1 LSRRRARAGTV
12 GIRGDARRAC
22 HGTSSRPH
30 PARTFSFGGAEAESG
45 LDAACRP
52 AGLSALEGHYADDNT
67 QAQSGGWGLQSFQT
81 GARFSDRFGFRYW
94 QEARWR
100 PRTASR
106 SPSPPHPHPPEGRA
120 QLTGHLRAWRA
131 LVKRPHERPIE
142 LSPGRSRAR
151 PISAAARAAA
161 LRSVSTGRCCSPP
174 TPHREVGGGR

>member
-1 LSRRRARAGTV
+1 MHAEHATALQAARTLLARFRLEARKRRAGSMLLVDRPVYPRLRGTMLTTTPKRNPADGGCSPSRLGRDSRTALGSDIGRKPAG
-12 GIRGDARRAC
+12 GPGRPQGP
-22 HGTSSRPH
+22 HRPH
-30 PARTFSFGGAEAESG
+30 
-45 LDAACRP
+45 
-52 AGLSALEGHYADDNT
+52 
-67 QAQSGGWGLQSFQT
+67 
-81 GARFSDRFGFRYW
+81 
-94 QEARWR
+94 
-100 PRTASR
+100 
-106 SPSPPHPHPPEGRA
+106 HPHPPEGRA